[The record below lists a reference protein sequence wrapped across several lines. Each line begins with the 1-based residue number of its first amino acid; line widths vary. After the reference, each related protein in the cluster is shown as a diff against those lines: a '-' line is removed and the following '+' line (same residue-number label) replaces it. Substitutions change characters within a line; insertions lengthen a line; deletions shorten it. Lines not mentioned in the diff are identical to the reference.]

1 MKKTTFQKYFN
12 LNTVIASVL
21 AISLTVGC
29 TQKAKRGV
37 ADDGEGAR
45 SAFDIYSE
53 LQEAATSFN
62 AKAVMVNGDM
72 AQSGLTEGAG
82 VSWGAEKE
90 ASSALITRVM
100 GPPSENFQSMV
111 NGLDESKRKEF
122 LSDFLDNYMK
132 NANGYRTFKTEE
144 GVKVDL
150 AADVKDING
159 DSKIINL
166 DELRGVDYKT
176 AELSVLE
183 EKFSKWLE
191 MTDGKPMTFVKPSIQ
206 SKLFKGQLP
215 GLDSSNN
222 IKKAASYTSW
232 VPNFGLP
239 EKYIANSHG
248 HGGGVGGGWEINFL
262 PQKTYGEFEE
272 FVAWFR
278 QSLKNAGKLFQAPG
292 HQRMVF
298 IKHPE
303 LNEAK
308 LSEVYKAIQAL
319 IVVDGIQGK
328 TGIEKANYKSVQ
340 SDSALASLAT
350 GRGVIRLED
359 ESQWG
364 HAEKYGAN
372 TRAVEFR
379 AGTKDI
385 KAARFYQTVLASRV
399 ATNDFS
405 GIADVGSWTLNS
417 GQAPT
422 ASGLASKF
430 GVSEEIAQKALDN
443 LQTANIKSTFQ
454 LPFWNWTDENNP
466 FIGNPKRQILKSITK
481 DFILQA
487 AEIESDH
494 EVVGRELMRRWT
506 KSSNLGQEL
515 RQYLKPKRG
524 MDLTADLLHFNAP
537 EGRALV
543 AGAVDV
549 NNIDLGIEY
558 SGRLPLRLDANFT
571 ADKLADGN
579 KAWLSTNI
587 DLNMVERESLIRSVA
602 KDLAEELGSDVE
614 PAKIV
619 DADGHGHGLELA
631 YEVRDTQNRKWI
643 VEWDG
648 IGRSYDSNGDVIEG
662 SARAGSI
669 EIPTPKF
676 VPEPEEMDA
685 VFKAMAKNNIMP
697 NIMSGGG
704 HINIDLAAFDGKP
717 KELARFMSI
726 FHEHRGIIALM
737 FQHVNRLKAGE
748 PIDISAELSS
758 KLKNFTGTEEEL
770 KKLLYNEQYFNTR
783 YGRKSRYIQLE
794 MSSYFQD
801 VIPDEFITEDF
812 DIKSPTDPWR
822 RQFRVD
828 PKIRKAEFRMFNA
841 PRDAAESALQIR
853 LVKAMLSKALNED
866 SELSGTVQ
874 KVKHEDYLGN
884 TDKAYS
890 DLQKLCDDLG
900 LSVDDYRPAV
910 AEGISDTDLATR
922 SIFFESLESKLTF
935 HPKQPAWGQA
945 VSSRAEPIG
954 SEGRH
959 WSAGPADSQNTMTHE
974 ERIRAIEQSDAVRD
988 SIVPDRVVPG
998 HFKRTDSCLDA
1009 VGPFI

>member
-1 MKKTTFQKYFN
+1 MKKSIFLKYFN

-21 AISLTVGC
+21 ALSLSVGC
-29 TQKAKRGV
+29 TQKGKRGV
-37 ADDGEGAR
+37 ADEGAQ
-45 SAFDIYSE
+45 SAFDIYSQ
-53 LQEAATSFN
+53 LQESATSFN

-72 AQSGLTEGAG
+72 AQTGLTEGVG

-100 GPPSENFQSMV
+100 GPPSDKFQSMV
-111 NGLDESKRKEF
+111 NGLEESKRKEF

-144 GVKVDL
+144 GVVVDL
-150 AADVKDING
+150 ASDVKDING
-159 DSKIINL
+159 DSKLINL

-176 AELSVLE
+176 ADLSVLE
-183 EKFSKWLE
+183 AKFTKWLE
-191 MTDGKPMTFVKPSIQ
+191 MTDGKPMTFVKPSVQ

-239 EKYIANSHG
+239 EKYVAASHG

-272 FVAWFR
+272 FIAWFR

-292 HQRMVF
+292 HHRMVF

-303 LNEAK
+303 LDEAK

-328 TGIEKANYKSVQ
+328 TGIEKANYKQVQ
-340 SDSALASLAT
+340 TDSALTSLST
-350 GRGVIRLED
+350 SRGVIRLEG
-359 ESQWG
+359 SQWG
-364 HAEKYGAN
+364 EN

-385 KAARFYQTVLASRV
+385 KASRFYQTVLASRV

-417 GQAPT
+417 GQAPS
-422 ASGLASKF
+422 ASGLAEKF
-430 GVSEEIAQKALDN
+430 GVTEDIAQKALDN
-443 LQTANIKSTFQ
+443 LQAANIKTTFQ
-454 LPFWNWTDENNP
+454 LPFWNWIDENNP
-466 FIGNPKRQILKSITK
+466 FIGNPKRQMLKSITK
-481 DFILQA
+481 DFIIQA
-487 AEIESDH
+487 AAIESDH

-524 MDLTADLLHFNAP
+524 LNLTEDLLHFNAP
-537 EGRALV
+537 EGRPLV
-543 AGAVDV
+543 ASAVDV

-558 SGRLPLRLDANFT
+558 SGRLPLKLDANFT
-571 ADKLADGN
+571 ADRLADGQ
-579 KAWLSTNI
+579 KAWISTNI
-587 DLNMVERESLIRSVA
+587 DLTMIERESLIKQVA
-602 KDLAEELGSDVE
+602 KDLATELGSDIE
-614 PAKIV
+614 PVKMV
-619 DADGHGHGLELA
+619 DAGGHGHGLELS

-648 IGRSYDSNGDVIEG
+648 IGRSYDSSGNVIEG

-676 VPEPEEMDA
+676 VPEPAEMEA

-717 KELARFMSI
+717 KQLARFMSI
-726 FHEHRGIIALM
+726 FHEHRGVIALM
-737 FQHVNRLKAGE
+737 FQHVNRLKAGA
-748 PIDISAELSS
+748 PIEISETLSS
-758 KLKNFTGTEEEL
+758 ALKNFTGTEEEL
-770 KKLLYNEQYFNTR
+770 KKLLYNEQYYNTR

-801 VIPDEFITEDF
+801 VIPEEFITEDF

-828 PKIRKAEFRMFNA
+828 PRIRKAEFRMFNA

-866 SELSGTVQ
+866 GELSGAVQ

-900 LSVDDYRPAV
+900 LSIDDYRPAV

-922 SIFFESLESKLTF
+922 SIFFESLEAKHAL
-935 HPKQPAWGQA
+935 HPKQPSWGQA

-959 WSAGPADSQNTMTHE
+959 WSAGPADAHNTMTHD
-974 ERIRAIEQSDAVRD
+974 ERIQAINQADALRD
-988 SIVPDRVVPG
+988 GIVPDRVVPG
-998 HFKRTDSCLDA
+998 HFRRTDSCLDA